1 MLEVHEL
8 KVSYGPVEA
17 VRDVTIT
24 ARTGV
29 ITAIL
34 GANGAGKSSLLKAIS
49 GLVPALS
56 GKISMDGVDIT
67 ALPTYKRARMGIAH
81 ALEGRRLFHN
91 LTVEE
96 NLRVAWEFR
105 PGEESF
111 VEASRR
117 VYGNFQVLGDRRDS
131 PSRTLSGGQQQM
143 LILSCAMIRNP
154 KYLLLD
160 EPSLGLAP
168 LIVRQIFQFIE
179 SVCRERGTTVLLNEQ
194 IASLA
199 LGVADYGYVLRR
211 GKVVLKGTGK
221 ELLGMDLGRV
231 LSSAYLGG
239 DPVEGR

>member
-1 MLEVHEL
+1 MLEVREL

-17 VRDVTIT
+17 VRDVTVT
-24 ARTGV
+24 ARAGV
-29 ITAIL
+29 ITAVL

-49 GLVPALS
+49 GLEPAQS
-56 GKISMDGVDIT
+56 GKVFMDGIDIT
-67 ALPTYKRARMGIAH
+67 SIPTYKRARMGIAY

-96 NLRVAWEFR
+96 NLKVAWEFR

-111 VEASRR
+111 EDASRR
-117 VYGNFQVLGDRRDS
+117 VYGNFQILGDRRNS
-131 PSRTLSGGQQQM
+131 PSRTMSGGQQQM
-143 LILSCAMIRNP
+143 LILSCAMIRCP

-168 LIVRQIFQFIE
+168 IIVRQIFQFIG
-179 SVCRERGTTVLLNEQ
+179 SVCRERGTTVLLVEQ
-194 IASLA
+194 MASLA
-199 LGVADYGYVLRR
+199 LQVADYGYVLRR

-221 ELLGMDLGRV
+221 DLLGMDLGRV

-239 DPVEGR
+239 DSVERR